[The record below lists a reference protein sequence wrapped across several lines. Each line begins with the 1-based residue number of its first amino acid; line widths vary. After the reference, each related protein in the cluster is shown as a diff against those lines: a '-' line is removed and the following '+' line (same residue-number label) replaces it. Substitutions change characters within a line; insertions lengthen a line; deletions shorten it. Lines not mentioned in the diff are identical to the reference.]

1 MGICQLLFGDASL
14 KHVIIHLKMKEAG
27 KKHSV
32 NVSVL
37 SHVMNANGT
46 YAAVNVCSLSR
57 RNTHLSETGTHQLS
71 PS

>member
-27 KKHSV
+27 KKNHSV

-37 SHVMNANGT
+37 SGVMNANGT
-46 YAAVNVCSLSR
+46 YVVSPEEILISLR
-57 RNTHLSETGTHQLS
+57 WDS
-71 PS
+71 PIGSMLKCI

>member
-27 KKHSV
+27 KNHSV

-37 SHVMNANGT
+37 SRLMNANGT
-46 YAAVNVCSLSR
+46 YVV
-57 RNTHLSETGTHQLS
+57 
-71 PS
+71 